1 MSAGMTW
8 AADSLGSPAHAF
20 LRAARDAQE
29 LTPAQADVFLS
40 PSPSDELYFSHDEPD
55 QLRNLAEDPEHAAT
69 VKTPGP
75 R

>member
-8 AADSLGSPAHAF
+8 AADPVGSPAHAS

-29 LTPAQADVFLS
+29 LTPAQADVFLAL
-40 PSPSDELYFSHDEPD
+40 SPSDELYFTHDDPD

-69 VKTPGP
+69 VNTPGP